1 MGRKQG
7 KNKYARDMALI
18 KGGQQWAFWLIAA
31 VLLIL
36 VPWLMERVGSGSWM
50 AWLNYTLITIIAV
63 LGLNIITGMTGQISL
78 GHAAFVM
85 VGGYVLGALTLKA
98 GWPYWA
104 AFPLAALIPAI
115 LGLLVAIPA
124 MRLRGFYVAV
134 ATLAFFFIAQFVIG
148 KMDFMGGTNGLI
160 GIPYPEILNLKIRS
174 DLNWYYLLL
183 PFVVFGVIAAANLR
197 RSRLGRAMMA
207 VRDNEIAAA
216 SLGINVR
223 LTKMR
228 AFFIGSLYAGLAGG
242 LWAGYIS
249 VVRLDQFDFWQ
260 SIWFLAMIIV
270 GGAGSVGGAIMGVV
284 FLRLAEQLLHVL
296 GTSGVL
302 PLSTTTT
309 FYTTYILFGV
319 VLILFV
325 TLKPYGLISIWQ
337 RFRVNYKRWP
347 FGV

>member
-1 MGRKQG
+1 MGRKKG
-7 KNKYARDMALI
+7 KINYAQDMALV
-18 KGGQQWAFWLIAA
+18 KGGQQWSFWVFAA

-36 VPWLMERVGSGSWM
+36 VPWLMDRAGGGTWL
-50 AWLNYTLITIIAV
+50 AWLNYTLITVIAV
-63 LGLNIITGMTGQISL
+63 LGLNVITGMTGQISL

-104 AFPLAALIPAI
+104 AFPAAALIPAV
-115 LGLLVAIPA
+115 LGLIVAIPA

-134 ATLAFFFIAQFVIG
+134 ATLAFFFIAQFTIG
-148 KMDFMGGTNGLI
+148 KMDFMGGTEGLI
-160 GIPYPEILNLKIRS
+160 GIPSPEILGVKFFT
-174 DLNWYYLLL
+174 DLSWYYLLL
-183 PFVVFGVIAAANLR
+183 PFVVLAVIAAANLR
-197 RSRLGRAMMA
+197 RSRLGRAMLA

-216 SLGINVR
+216 SLGINVP

-270 GGAGSVGGAIMGVV
+270 GGAGSVGGAIMGVIC
-284 FLRLAEQLLHVL
+284 LRLAEHLLHLL

-302 PLSTTTT
+302 PLSSTST

-337 RFRVNYKRWP
+337 KFRINYKRWP